1 MILQPASFSALRPC
15 GSASSAPPSDS
26 IAEDDSHTLMV
37 YVIGGEGRGEGE
49 GRTSII
55 KVVIRDV
62 QVSESTFG
70 VALECHTE
78 LHEVVPERKRKG
90 GRKEGERSGKGGRRR
105 NKKWEGITTDVQG
118 HSSQSGL
125 RSHAAVSEHQ
135 LLKSTGYIQNEAE
148 LLKQLQKLGRAQQL

>member
-1 MILQPASFSALRPC
+1 MPRESRLREGGGGTASRHRLCKGGRNSLPLGVILQPASFSALRPC
-15 GSASSAPPSDS
+15 GSASSAAPSDS

-37 YVIGGEGRGEGE
+37 YVIGEGGEGE

-70 VALECHTE
+70 VALERHTE

-90 GRKEGERSGKGGRRR
+90 GRKEGGGKERKRRKKEEQEVGG
-105 NKKWEGITTDVQG
+105 N
-118 HSSQSGL
+118 
-125 RSHAAVSEHQ
+125 
-135 LLKSTGYIQNEAE
+135 YN
-148 LLKQLQKLGRAQQL
+148 

>member
-15 GSASSAPPSDS
+15 GSASSAAPSDS

-37 YVIGGEGRGEGE
+37 YVIGEGGGK

-70 VALECHTE
+70 VALERHTE
-78 LHEVVPERKRKG
+78 LHEVVPERKRKEK
-90 GRKEGERSGKGGRRR
+90 GRKGERSGKGGRRR
-105 NKKWEGITTDVQG
+105 SKKWEGITTAVQG

-125 RSHAAVSEHQ
+125 RSHAAVLEHQ
-135 LLKSTGYIQNEAE
+135 LLKSPGYIQDKAE